1 MKTAKF
7 SSTGAA
13 IGLHVVWCES
23 AAAQTSPAPNA
34 TATRPADTPPAQTS
48 APNTCPPASI
58 NKPTGS
64 TDQDE
69 TVKRMNDE
77 EKRKKWTAKANS

>member
-1 MKTAKF
+1 MNTAR
-7 SSTGAA
+7 SLQLALLSGCLLLGAGNA
-13 IGLHVVWCES
+13 V
-23 AAAQTSPAPNA
+23 AQTSSAPNT
-34 TATRPADTPPAQTS
+34 TATRPADAPSGQTS
-48 APNTCPPASI
+48 APNASPPTNI

-77 EKRKKWTAKANS
+77 EKRKVDSKGK

>member
-1 MKTAKF
+1 MKTAK
-7 SSTGAA
+7 SLQLAA
-13 IGLHVVWCES
+13 LSGCMLFGVENVV
-23 AAAQTSPAPNA
+23 AQTSPVPNT

-48 APNTCPPASI
+48 APNASPPATI
-58 NKPTGS
+58 NQPTGS

-77 EKRKKWTAKANS
+77 EKRKVDSKGK

>member
-1 MKTAKF
+1 MKTAR
-7 SSTGAA
+7 SLQLAA
-13 IGLHVVWCES
+13 LSGCMLFGVES
-23 AAAQTSPAPNA
+23 VLAQTSPAPSA
-34 TATRPADTPPAQTS
+34 TATRPADSPPAQTS
-48 APNTCPPASI
+48 APNASPPASI

-77 EKRKKWTAKANS
+77 EKRKVDSKGK

>member
-7 SSTGAA
+7 LQLAA
-13 IGLHVVWCES
+13 LSGCMLFSIES
-23 AAAQTSPAPNA
+23 VMAQTSPAPPNA

-48 APNTCPPASI
+48 APNASPPATI
-58 NKPTGS
+58 NQPTGS

-77 EKRKKWTAKANS
+77 EKRKVDSKGK